1 MNRTGVG
8 IAKYHFG
15 AIKYVNKNKIVEW
28 ANRKKTII
36 VTSGINTRTVTI
48 MPIAATSKT
57 TWLMR
62 SCVPPK
68 SELTFFSNLE
78 SRKIIATAIRKRTDG
93 SKTSSIMSIH
103 LLSVRNLFCGCSR
116 GRTHGEEKRNGDQ
129 TETSSP
135 TLRALLL
142 RNQT

>member
-28 ANRKKTII
+28 AKRKKTII

-62 SCVPPK
+62 SSVPPK

-93 SKTSSIMSIH
+93 RKTSTIITADIESHEDYFFVFLMYIRLFQ
-103 LLSVRNLFCGCSR
+103 LL
-116 GRTHGEEKRNGDQ
+116 
-129 TETSSP
+129 ET
-135 TLRALLL
+135 RFEAFY
-142 RNQT
+142 